1 MNEKEIINNLFLINQ
16 VDRAKN
22 GYFEFMSKK
31 NKTLIK
37 KELGDGN
44 LISFDIELFSRLAN
58 EILES
63 NLNALKTFKNYYLVF
78 VFSLNFMK
86 FINFRNI
93 LKKAKLVSRNS
104 AFGSQKNVR
113 IFIMRLNHQFSFK
126 TIWRILV
133 IFLIQLYYLMYIFS
147 GLY

>member
-1 MNEKEIINNLFLINQ
+1 MNRRVLENHYGLLSETLYNDLLNENKTDLNEKEIINNLFLINQ

-63 NLNALKTFKNYYLVF
+63 NLNALKTFKNYYMVF
-78 VFSLNFMK
+78 
-86 FINFRNI
+86 
-93 LKKAKLVSRNS
+93 
-104 AFGSQKNVR
+104 
-113 IFIMRLNHQFSFK
+113 IFILS
-126 TIWRILV
+126 WIL
-133 IFLIQLYYLMYIFS
+133 
-147 GLY
+147 